1 MKTNTLNQW
10 GPGFMVAAAFI
21 GPGTI
26 TTASRVGAS
35 TGLTLMWALL
45 FSLVATYVLQEIA
58 LRLGL
63 MTRQSLAGFLRS
75 RLTGHFLKWPILGL
89 VLVAIFFGNG
99 AYQSGNLLG
108 AMVGA
113 SQFIDRAPETL
124 IIGIALIA
132 GLLLASGWYRLVE
145 GTLIFLVAVMALVF
159 VTAAVI
165 GMLQSDIAL
174 AEWIDW
180 RWPASED
187 ALVIALVGTTV
198 VPYNLFLHASL
209 VQEKWRDD
217 VPLLVAIR
225 QARRDLLLSVL
236 VGGFVTLAVMIAA
249 RAAFYGSAAPPDL
262 AGFAQVLAPVLGS
275 AAGVCFA
282 LGLIAAGLTSA
293 MTAPLA
299 AAYVVTGAL
308 GWRSEMTGRGFKA
321 TWLLVLLTGAGVAVT
336 GVAPMGAIVVA
347 QYANGLMLPIIAL
360 ILFWLSSRSEGMQ
373 ALQVGVL
380 RRGAAVGVI
389 LFCTV
394 LTAEKLF

>member
-1 MKTNTLNQW
+1 MKANTLNQW
-10 GPGFMVAAAFI
+10 GPGFMVVAAFI

-35 TGLTLMWALL
+35 AGLTLVWALL

-75 RLTGHFLKWPILGL
+75 SLAGHFLKWPVLGL

-113 SQFIDRAPETL
+113 SQFTDLTPETL
-124 IIGIALIA
+124 IIGIVLIA
-132 GLLLASGWYRLVE
+132 GVLLASGWYRLVE
-145 GTLIFLVAVMALVF
+145 GALIFLVVLMALVF
-159 VTAAVI
+159 ITAAGI
-165 GMLQSDIAL
+165 GMLQSDISI

-180 RWPASED
+180 RWPSSED
-187 ALVIALVGTTV
+187 ALVIALIGTTV

-209 VQEKWRDD
+209 VQEKWGVD

-225 QARRDLLLSVL
+225 RARRDLLLSVL

-249 RAAFYGSAAPPDL
+249 RAAFFCNAAPPDH
-262 AGFAQVLAPVLGS
+262 AGFAQVFTPVLGS

-308 GWRSEMTGRGFKA
+308 GWRSEMTGLGFKV
-321 TWLLVLLTGAGVAVT
+321 TWLLVLLSGAGVAVT
-336 GVAPMGAIVVA
+336 GVTPMGAIVVA
-347 QYANGLMLPIIAL
+347 QYANGLMLPVIAL
-360 ILFWLSSRSEGMQ
+360 ILFWLSSRSLGVQ
-373 ALQVGVL
+373 DRQVGAL
-380 RRGAAVGVI
+380 RRGAALGVI
-389 LFCTV
+389 LFCTI
-394 LTAEKLF
+394 LTVEKLF

>member
-113 SQFIDRAPETL
+113 SQFIDLSPETL
-124 IIGIALIA
+124 IIGIVLIA

-145 GTLIFLVAVMALVF
+145 GTLIFLVGVMALVF

-249 RAAFYGSAAPPDL
+249 RAAFYGSVAPPDL

>member
-1 MKTNTLNQW
+1 MKANTLNQW
-10 GPGFMVAAAFI
+10 GPGFMVVAAFI

-35 TGLTLMWALL
+35 AGLTLVWALL

-75 RLTGHFLKWPILGL
+75 SLAGHFLKWPVLGL

-113 SQFIDRAPETL
+113 SQFTDLTPETL
-124 IIGIALIA
+124 IIGIVLIA
-132 GLLLASGWYRLVE
+132 GVLLASGWYRLVE
-145 GTLIFLVAVMALVF
+145 GALIFLVVLMALVF
-159 VTAAVI
+159 ITAAGI
-165 GMLQSDIAL
+165 GMLQSDISI

-180 RWPASED
+180 RWPSSED
-187 ALVIALVGTTV
+187 ALVIALIGTTV

-209 VQEKWRDD
+209 VQEKWGVD

-225 QARRDLLLSVL
+225 RARRDLLLSVL

-249 RAAFYGSAAPPDL
+249 RAAFFGNAAPPDL
-262 AGFAQVLAPVLGS
+262 AGFAQVLTPVLGS

-308 GWRSEMTGRGFKA
+308 GWRSEMTGLGFKV
-321 TWLLVLLTGAGVAVT
+321 TWLLVLLSGAGVAVT
-336 GVAPMGAIVVA
+336 GVTPMGAIVVA
-347 QYANGLMLPIIAL
+347 QYANGLMLPVIAL
-360 ILFWLSSRSEGMQ
+360 ILFWLSSRSLGVQ
-373 ALQVGVL
+373 DLQVGAL
-380 RRGAAVGVI
+380 RRGAALGVI
-389 LFCTV
+389 LFCTI
-394 LTAEKLF
+394 LTVEKLF